1 MLARVEAR
9 RMSQKPRILIFTG
22 DGKGKTTAAL
32 GMAFRAS
39 GHGLS
44 TCVVQFIK
52 SECPWAKLPP
62 RRRRLLSKSI

>member
-1 MLARVEAR
+1 MFLTAAVCFSRPAWCPRAARCISGTLEGR

-39 GHGLS
+39 GHGL
-44 TCVVQFIK
+44 
-52 SECPWAKLPP
+52 
-62 RRRRLLSKSI
+62 R